1 MSDSKQ
7 IIGASLPRRDA
18 LRLAVGRGTFTDDI
32 VLPRMLHMALVR
44 SPYAHALIKS
54 IDITDAKN
62 ADGVMRVLTGADLKD
77 VCSPFIA
84 SIEFLPN
91 MIFDGCF
98 ITHIHFI

>member
-7 IIGASLPRRDA
+7 IMGASLPRRDA

-62 ADGVMRVLTGADLKD
+62 VRAIFEEIGALDVLIANAGLERITPITD
-77 VCSPFIA
+77 VSQETEATFR
-84 SIEFLPN
+84 
-91 MIFDGCF
+91 
-98 ITHIHFI
+98 

>member
-18 LRLAVGRGTFTDDI
+18 LRLAVGRGAFTDDI

-62 ADGVMRVLTGADLKD
+62 AGMKEPIHSAYSNPKLQ
-77 VCSPFIA
+77 SPMYSA
-84 SIEFLPN
+84 N
-91 MIFDGCF
+91 VA
-98 ITHIHFI
+98 